1 MFEFAWPWLF
11 VLVPLPWVV
20 RQLLSPLNSDR
31 QRGMKVPFIR
41 AIGHAVEG
49 VSSSAYQSR
58 RLGLI
63 LLAYLAWFLL
73 LAAAARPQWLGEP
86 VPQQLEGRDMM
97 LAIDLSES
105 MQEQDFQLG
114 GQLINRLVATKVVA
128 GDFVERREGD
138 RVGLILFGE
147 QAYLQAPLTRDLKT
161 VKQLLNEAQIG
172 LAGQRT
178 AIGDAIGLAVKR
190 FKEGKSQQRVL
201 VLLTDGTTT
210 AGVLS
215 PNKAA
220 ELAAAEDVTVYTIG
234 IGRDSSQVDLLR
246 RFLGRGGSPEID
258 EAALKNIAEK
268 TGGRYFRATDL
279 QQLSDIY
286 AELDKLEPVD
296 QGSDYYRPIISLY
309 QWPLLGGILALCLVS
324 ILQRRKA

>member
-1 MFEFAWPWLF
+1 MFEFAWPWL
-11 VLVPLPWVV
+11 LLLAPLPWLI
-20 RQLLSPLNSDR
+20 RLLLTPVSAAN
-31 QRGMKVPFIR
+31 QRGMKVPFFD
-41 AIGHAVEG
+41 AIGQAVEG
-49 VSSSAYQSR
+49 TSNTSYR
-58 RLGLI
+58 HNRLGLV
-63 LLAYLAWFLL
+63 LLVYFAWLL
-73 LAAAARPQWLGEP
+73 LLVAAARPQWLGEP

-128 GDFVERREGD
+128 GDFIERRQGD

-190 FKEGKSQQRVL
+190 FKEGDSQQRVL
-201 VLLTDGTTT
+201 ILLTDGTTT

-220 ELAAAEDVTVYTIG
+220 ELAAAEGVTVYTIG
-234 IGRDSSQVDLLR
+234 IGRDSSQRDLLS
-246 RFLGRGGSPEID
+246 RFLGRIGSPEID
-258 EAALKNIAEK
+258 EVALKNIADK

-279 QQLSDIY
+279 DKLSDVY
-286 AELDKLEPVD
+286 AELDKLEPVE

-309 QWPLLGGILALCLVS
+309 QWPLLGGIFVLGVVS
-324 ILQRRKA
+324 LLQQRRA